1 MDRINEVT
9 RMSREQMTSKVGQR
23 YWALYAS
30 FYEKLFQ
37 KIDLLSDLKDAYN
50 SRMKS
55 GELTG
60 EAKDAMTFFY
70 RIRRDELDDPKF
82 WNSVRENKK
91 EIMIKINE
99 ARNAVIDT
107 PIVLN
112 EPTYSGGYT
121 SNNSGDY
128 ETNVNY
134 VAESLNEWNENSNT

>member
-23 YWALYAS
+23 YWGLYAS

-37 KIDLLSDLKDAYN
+37 KIDLVPDLKDAYN

-82 WNSVRENKK
+82 WNSVREN
-91 EIMIKINE
+91 
-99 ARNAVIDT
+99 
-107 PIVLN
+107 
-112 EPTYSGGYT
+112 
-121 SNNSGDY
+121 
-128 ETNVNY
+128 NVNY
-134 VAESLNEWNENSNT
+134 VAESLNEWNEISNT